1 MKVCVLSYARTS
13 VTADSAHWYV
23 HVTISRKG
31 HDGKIAILWNEL
43 LQTGRTVHNHK
54 PDIIIRDNNKGTRA
68 LLMWQFEDDRN
79 AAKNEAT
86 EDSQI

>member
-1 MKVCVLSYARTS
+1 MTVCVLSYARTR

-31 HDGKIAILWNEL
+31 HDGKVTILWNEL
-43 LQTGRTVHNHK
+43 LQAGRTVHNQK
-54 PDIIIRDNNKGTRA
+54 PDIIIRDDNKGTCV
-68 LLMWQFEDDRN
+68 LIMWQFEDEKCDQERN
-79 AAKNEAT
+79 P